1 MAKARKPLPKTKAG
15 ARKPAALA
23 SRAEQIQA
31 SNDDATDETGVR
43 DDDVAY
49 GVKSGAE
56 EVTDETGDDDDDD
69 DYVDQSKWPEIHRE
83 AMLEYERGWER
94 EHQNIDEAYDDLR
107 FRRGRQADQWEP
119 NALLARKGRPCH
131 VNNKI
136 PQFIRQVT
144 GDQRQMR
151 PAIQVVPTDSGAD
164 QDVADVRSGII
175 RYIENRSHAKWV
187 YNQGGDS
194 QVACGIGHWQVE
206 TEYAHAGTF
215 NQEIRISLIE
225 DGVAV
230 IWDAD
235 AKLLT
240 REDANHCF
248 VPEDRTVAAFSRDW
262 PDAQVDG
269 FNLSQAGTGQTSA
282 FDSWSHEDYIR
293 QMVYWKKKPLKR
305 MLALM
310 QDGSVKDMTEKTEH
324 LDAKAKKQFIREGK
338 AHGVRIEQRDSYQIC
353 RYLMTAGQILEEK
366 AWKGMHIPV
375 IPIIGEEIRI
385 QREVSRSGL
394 VRPVKN
400 LQQMVN
406 YYASSE
412 TEVVALQPKAPFLGT
427 KKMFQ
432 DRYDLWDTANSE
444 NHPFLEYTPD
454 PTAPN
459 QKPERI
465 KPPVASEAI
474 QQGAINAANDM
485 KEVLGIYN
493 ANLGA
498 KSNEHSG
505 VAIKERDKQG
515 DTGTFLYIDNM
526 ALAIM
531 RTGTIVDDLVPHVYD
546 NERQMR
552 IIGNDGKPAMKS
564 INKVTM
570 VGGKKVIENDLSVGA
585 YDVTMEQG
593 PSYQTKRE
601 ESRDGMMEFIQA
613 VPDAA
618 PLIGD
623 LVAQNQDWNNA
634 KEIGERLQEMLPAP
648 IKQKLQAEQ
657 AEREQASGKPPKP
670 PSPQQ
675 LQAQQQQQQAQQK
688 QQALQEQ
695 EIQLK
700 MGEQKAKTDLATAQ
714 ARKANAE
721 ADLAEEKAKAYKV
734 TVAGMH
740 MDELRKI
747 EGNDHAIEGAVQGRQ
762 HAQDAHEAAMVHG
775 GLDAAGKIHGH
786 VATVMGSQQGQEAH
800 DQSIDQGAEAHGAS
814 MDQQAASMDQQAQA
828 AQQAAEAPPQ
838 GAPPE

>member
-1 MAKARKPLPKTKAG
+1 MAKAKKPLRKAPKDV
-15 ARKPAALA
+15 
-23 SRAEQIQA
+23 
-31 SNDDATDETGVR
+31 DDDGVR

-49 GVKSGAE
+49 GDKPEEGDEEE

-69 DYVDQSKWPEIHRE
+69 DDRADETKWPEIHRE
-83 AMLEYERGWER
+83 AMHEYERGWER
-94 EHQNIDEAYDDLR
+94 EHTNIQEAYDDLR
-107 FRRGRQADQWEP
+107 FRRGRVTDQWDP
-119 NALLARKGRPCH
+119 DALRDRQGRPTH

-144 GDQRQMR
+144 GDQRKMR

-175 RYIENRSHAKWV
+175 RYVENRSHAKWV

-248 VPEDRTVAAFSRDW
+248 VPEDRTTAAFKRDW
-262 PDAQVDG
+262 PEAQTEG
-269 FNLSQAGTGQTSA
+269 FDVSMCGTGQSSA
-282 FDSWSHEDYIR
+282 FDSWAHEDYIR
-293 QMVYWKKKPLKR
+293 QMVYWKKKPYKR
-305 MLALM
+305 TLALM
-310 QDGSVKDMTEKTEH
+310 QDGSVVDMSEKTEH
-324 LDAKAKKQFIREGK
+324 LDAKQKKQFIREGK
-338 AHGVRIEQRDSYQIC
+338 AHGVRIEIRDSYQLC

-375 IPIIGEEIRI
+375 IPIVGEETRI
-385 QREVSRSGL
+385 QREVHRQGL

-406 YYASSE
+406 YYASAE

-432 DRYDLWDTANSE
+432 DRYDLWDTANTE
-444 NHPFLEYTPD
+444 NHPFLEYTADQLVPGG
-454 PTAPN
+454 
-459 QKPERI
+459 KPERI

-474 QQGAINAANDM
+474 QQGGINAAEDM
-485 KEVLGIYN
+485 KQVLGIYN

-498 KSNEHSG
+498 KSNEQSG
-505 VAIKERDKQG
+505 VAIRARDQQA
-515 DTGTFLYIDNM
+515 DTGTFIYTDNM

-531 RTGTIVDDLVPHVYD
+531 RTGTIIDDLATHVYD
-546 NERQMR
+546 TERQMR
-552 IIGNDGKPAMKS
+552 IVGNDGKAALVNL
-564 INKVTM
+564 NKVAM
-570 VGGKKVIENDLSVGA
+570 AEGKKTIENDLSVGA

-601 ESRDGMMEFIQA
+601 ESRDGMMDFIKA
-613 VPDAA
+613 VPASA

-623 LVAQNQDWNNA
+623 LVARNQDWNNA
-634 KEIGERLQEMLPAP
+634 KEIGERLQAMLPAP
-648 IKQKLQAEQ
+648 IQQQLKAEQ
-657 AEREQASGKPPKP
+657 AAREQASGKPPKP
-670 PSPQQ
+670 PTPQE
-675 LQAQQQQQQAQQK
+675 LQAAQQQQQAEQEQK
-688 QQALQEQ
+688 QLQAQ

-700 MGEQKAKTDLATAQ
+700 MGEQKAKTDKMEAE
-714 ARKANAE
+714 ARRANAE
-721 ADLAEEKAKAYKV
+721 ADLAEQKAAAYKV

-747 EGNDHAIEGAVQGRQ
+747 EGNDHAVEDTVQARQ
-762 HAQDAHEAAMVHG
+762 HAQDAHEADQIHG

-786 VATVMGSQQGQEAH
+786 VSTVMGSRQGQEAH
-800 DQSIDQGAEAHGAS
+800 DAGMTQGAEAHDAS
-814 MDQQAASMDQQAQA
+814 MEQGAQAAEQQAQA
-828 AQQAAEAPPQ
+828 AQQSAQPQPGAAE
-838 GAPPE
+838 

>member
-1 MAKARKPLPKTKAG
+1 MAI
-15 ARKPAALA
+15 RKPAPKSKPAAKPGRA
-23 SRAEQIQA
+23 SRADQIEQ
-31 SNDDATDETGVR
+31 SNATATDGEGVR

-49 GVKSGAE
+49 GDKDAE
-56 EVTDETGDDDDDD
+56 DIDSEDQVTDETGDDEDDD
-69 DYVDQSKWPEIHRE
+69 DYVDKTKWPEIHRE

-94 EHQNIDEAYDDLR
+94 EHTNIDEAYDDLR
-107 FRRGRQADQWEP
+107 FRRGRQSDQWDPLDLEKR
-119 NALLARKGRPCH
+119 AGRPCH

-144 GDQRQMR
+144 GDQRKMR

-175 RYIENRSHAKWV
+175 RYVENRSHAKWV
-187 YNQGGDS
+187 YNQAGDS

-215 NQEIRISLIE
+215 NQELRVSLIE

-235 AKLLT
+235 SKLLT

-248 VPEDRTVAAFSRDW
+248 VPDDRTVAAFSRDW
-262 PDAQVDG
+262 PDAAVDG
-269 FNLSQAGTGQTSA
+269 FNVSMAGTGKTSA

-293 QMVYWKKKPLKR
+293 QVVYWKKKPYKR

-310 QDGSVKDMTEKTEH
+310 ADGSVMDLSEKTEH
-324 LDAKAKKQFIREGK
+324 LTPAEKKQFIREGK
-338 AHGVRIEQRDSYQIC
+338 SRGVRIEMRDSYQIC
-353 RYLMTAGQILEEK
+353 RYLMTAAEILEEK
-366 AWKGMHIPV
+366 SWKGMHIPV
-375 IPIIGEEIRI
+375 IPIIGEETRI
-385 QREVSRSGL
+385 QRDVHRQGL
-394 VRPVKN
+394 VRPVKD
-400 LQQMVN
+400 LQRMVN

-454 PTAPN
+454 ALVPGG
-459 QKPERI
+459 KPERI

-485 KEVLGIYN
+485 KAVLGIYSES
-493 ANLGA
+493 LGD
-498 KSNEHSG
+498 KSNAHSG
-505 VAIKERDKQG
+505 VAIKERDMQA

-531 RTGTIVDDLVPHVYD
+531 RTGTIIDDLATHVYD
-546 NERQMR
+546 TERQMR
-552 IIGNDGKPAMKS
+552 IIGNDGKAALVNL
-564 INKVTM
+564 NKVAMTE
-570 VGGKKVIENDLSVGA
+570 GKAVVENDLSVGA

-601 ESRDGMMEFIQA
+601 ESRDGMMEFIKS
-613 VPDAA
+613 VPNAA
-618 PLIGD
+618 GLIGD
-623 LVAQNQDWNNA
+623 LIAQNQDWNNA
-634 KEIGERLQEMLPAP
+634 KEIGERLQEMLPPP
-648 IKQKLQAEQ
+648 IKAKLQAEQ
-657 AEREQASGKPPKP
+657 AAREQASGKPPKP

-675 LQAQQQQQQAQQK
+675 QQAMAQQQQAEQQQK
-688 QQALQEQ
+688 ALQDQ

-700 MGEQKAKTDLATAQ
+700 MAEQAAKT
-714 ARKANAE
+714 RKANAE
-721 ADLAEEKAKAYKV
+721 ADLAEAKAKAYKQV
-734 TVAGMH
+734 TAGAH

-747 EGNDHAIEGAVQGRQ
+747 EAHDHAIEDTVQGRQ
-762 HAQDAHEAAMVHG
+762 HAQDAHAASMVHG
-775 GLDAAGKIHGH
+775 GLDAAGKLHSH
-786 VATVMGSQQGQEAH
+786 VATVMGSRQAQEAH
-800 DQSIDQGAEAHGAS
+800 DVGLAQGQEQHDAS
-814 MDQQAASMDQQAQA
+814 MEQAAAAAEQA
-828 AQQAAEAPPQ
+828 AQPPAPAQ
-838 GAPPE
+838 GGAPQ

>member
-1 MAKARKPLPKTKAG
+1 MAKANKPVPPK
-15 ARKPAALA
+15 AR
-23 SRAEQIQA
+23 
-31 SNDDATDETGVR
+31 DAINGDGVR

-49 GVKSGAE
+49 GDKVPEVGDEE
-56 EVTDETGDDDDDD
+56 EVTDETGDDQDDDN
-69 DYVDQSKWPEIHRE
+69 VDKSKWPDIHRE

-94 EHQNIDEAYDDLR
+94 EHTNILEAYDDLR
-107 FRRGRQADQWEP
+107 FRRGRVADQWAPE
-119 NALLARKGRPCH
+119 ALQARVGRPCH

-151 PAIQVVPTDSGAD
+151 PSVQVVPTDSGAD

-175 RYIENRSHAKWV
+175 RYVENRSHAKWV

-215 NQEIRISLIE
+215 NQEIRVSLIE

-248 VPEDRTVAAFSRDW
+248 VPTDRTIAAFKRDW
-262 PDAQVDG
+262 PDANAESFDVS
-269 FNLSQAGTGQTSA
+269 LCGTGQSSA

-293 QMVYWKKKPLKR
+293 QMVYWKKKPYKR
-305 MLALM
+305 TLALM
-310 QDGSVKDMTEKTEH
+310 GDGSVVDLSDKTEH
-324 LDAKAKKQFIREGK
+324 LDAKQKKQFIREGK
-338 AHGVRIEQRDSYQIC
+338 ARGVRIEIRDSYQIC
-353 RYLMTAGQILEEK
+353 RYLMTAHEILEEK
-366 AWKGMHIPV
+366 PWKGMHIPV
-375 IPIIGEEIRI
+375 IPVIGEEVRI
-385 QREVSRSGL
+385 QREVHRQGL

-406 YYASSE
+406 YYASAE
-412 TEVVALQPKAPFLGT
+412 TEIVALQPKAPFLGT

-444 NHPFLEYTPD
+444 NHPFLEYTVD
-454 PTAPN
+454 PLAGASA
-459 QKPERI
+459 KPERV
-465 KPPVASEAI
+465 KPPIASEAI
-474 QQGAINAANDM
+474 QQGAVNAANDM

-505 VAIKERDKQG
+505 VAIKERDRQG

-531 RTGTIVDDLVPHVYD
+531 RTGSIIDDLAPHVYD
-546 NERQMR
+546 TERQMR
-552 IIGNDGKPAMKS
+552 IIGNDGKAALVNL
-564 INKVTM
+564 NKVSM
-570 VGGKKVIENDLSVGA
+570 AEGKSTVENDLSVGA

-601 ESRDGMMEFIQA
+601 ESRDGMMEFIKA
-613 VPDAA
+613 VPNAA

-623 LVAQNQDWNNA
+623 LVAQNQDWNNS
-634 KEIGERLQEMLPAP
+634 KEIGERLQEMLPPP
-648 IKQKLQAEQ
+648 IKAKLQAEQ
-657 AEREQASGKPPKP
+657 AAREQASGKPPKP

-675 LQAQQQQQQAQQK
+675 LQAQQQQQQAEQQQK
-688 QQALQEQ
+688 ALQEQ

-700 MGEQKAKTDLATAQ
+700 MGEQKAKTDKMEAE

-721 ADLAEEKAKAYKV
+721 ADRAETEAKLLKIKLARE
-734 TVAGMH
+734 H
-740 MDELRKI
+740 MDELRNI
-747 EGNDHAIEGAVQGRQ
+747 EAHDHAIEGTVQGRQ
-762 HAQDAHEAAMVHG
+762 HAQDSHEAAMVHG
-775 GLDAAGKIHGH
+775 GLDAAGKLHGH
-786 VATVMGSQQGQEAH
+786 VATVMGTQQDEEAHQAALAQGQEQH
-800 DQSIDQGAEAHGAS
+800 DAS
-814 MDQQAASMDQQAQA
+814 MEQSAAAAEQA
-828 AQQAAEAPPQ
+828 AQAPAAAPQ
-838 GAPPE
+838 GAAPE